1 MYSTFKALEALH
13 SKKIVHLDIKLNN
26 IVIDEGMKSFRFIDY
41 GCAMI
46 LSSNDPQLQEVIP
59 VCGSPGYCTPEM

>member
-46 LSSNDPQLQEVIP
+46 LSSNDP
-59 VCGSPGYCTPEM
+59 